1 MRVHYA
7 SGVQQAGSGHLK
19 GCWGNGCRSV
29 ACQRVRRWPLTVKG
43 CGASTV
49 ISCPRGASGGGVR
62 PSGWDR
68 GGTAGGGGEE
78 ERVGRRSGSAGA
90 VGPERSGGNRRCPV
104 HPAGGV
110 PADRGSRGH
119 YFLAVKHNQPTL
131 LEDITAVW
139 DGAPAWDGA
148 PPAPPQA
155 VQIGQHG
162 GRVEQRRLWASD
174 LLVGYSDWPHLAQV
188 CKIERIVRKKNVTG
202 REVAYAVTSLPPQEA
217 DAGRLLALW
226 RGHWGIEN
234 RCNLR
239 CTGRYA
245 LHLKTAPKCARA
257 NLRTRSWRP
266 RAMTIGHQCAA
277 ISSPTT
283 SLLLPARI
291 APLSRAPIMSDS
303 LERSSPPG

>member
-1 MRVHYA
+1 M
-7 SGVQQAGSGHLK
+7 
-19 GCWGNGCRSV
+19 
-29 ACQRVRRWPLTVKG
+29 
-43 CGASTV
+43 
-49 ISCPRGASGGGVR
+49 
-62 PSGWDR
+62 
-68 GGTAGGGGEE
+68 
-78 ERVGRRSGSAGA
+78 
-90 VGPERSGGNRRCPV
+90 
-104 HPAGGV
+104 

-139 DGAPAWDGA
+139 DGAPAWNGA

-234 RCNLR
+234 RVHWVRDVTFDEDRSQVRTGSAPQIMAALR
-239 CTGRYA
+239 
-245 LHLKTAPKCARA
+245 
-257 NLRTRSWRP
+257 NV
-266 RAMTIGHQCAA
+266 A
-277 ISSPTT
+277 ISVLRLAGETN
-283 SLLLPARI
+283 I
-291 APLSRAPIMSDS
+291 AAALRRCPVHPSRPLALIGAP
-303 LERSSPPG
+303 PK